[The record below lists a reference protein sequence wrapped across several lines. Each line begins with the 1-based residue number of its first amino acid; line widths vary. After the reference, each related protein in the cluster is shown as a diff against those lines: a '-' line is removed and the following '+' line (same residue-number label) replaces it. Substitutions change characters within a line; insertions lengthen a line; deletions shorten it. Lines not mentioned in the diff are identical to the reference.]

1 MFYFIAL
8 PFKSILDFFDRGGP
22 VIVVLFI
29 LAIIM
34 TSLLIER
41 VLFYASDLQNLSKN
55 AVDDLTSFKIKNKW
69 LFNKIKL
76 KNISIIN
83 VKASKNI
90 LLIQGLIALCPLL
103 GLLGTVTGMIEVF
116 DIMAITG
123 TGNARLMASGIA
135 RATLPTMTGL
145 FVSIVGLFML
155 TAIKSSIDKA
165 TLSIKYEILSHIRP
179 SCLSLSCFTN
189 SRIPWIWRSMQ

>member
-1 MFYFIAL
+1 MLYYLTL
-8 PFKSILDFFDRGGP
+8 PFTSILDFFDRGGP
-22 VIVVLFI
+22 VIIVLFV

-34 TSLLIER
+34 TTLLIER
-41 VLFYASDLQNLSKN
+41 LIFFISEINDLLDN
-55 AVDDLTSFKIKNKW
+55 AQDDIDKNKTTSEW

-83 VKASKNI
+83 LKANKNL
-90 LLIQGLIALCPLL
+90 LLIQGMIALCPLL

-123 TGNARLMASGIA
+123 TGNARAMASGIA

-145 FVSIVGLFML
+145 FISIVGLFLL
-155 TAIKSSIDKA
+155 TGIKSAIDKSV
-165 TLSIKYEILSHIRP
+165 LEIKYDIEQMKL
-179 SCLSLSCFTN
+179 
-189 SRIPWIWRSMQ
+189 

>member
-1 MFYFIAL
+1 MFYYLTL
-8 PFKSILDFFDRGGP
+8 PFTSLLDFFDRGGP
-22 VIVVLFI
+22 VIIVLFI

-41 VLFYASDLQNLSKN
+41 LLFFISELNDLSDISHKEVIL
-55 AVDDLTSFKIKNKW
+55 FKQENNW
-69 LFNKIKL
+69 VFNKIKS
-76 KNISIIN
+76 KNISVIN
-83 VKASKNI
+83 VAANKNL

-123 TGNARLMASGIA
+123 TGNARAMASGIA

-145 FVSIVGLFML
+145 LVSIVGLFLL
-155 TAIKSSIDKA
+155 TAIKASIDKA
-165 TLSIKYEILSHIRP
+165 TLDIKYAIEQI
-179 SCLSLSCFTN
+179 
-189 SRIPWIWRSMQ
+189 

>member
-1 MFYFIAL
+1 MFYYLTL
-8 PFKSILDFFDRGGP
+8 PFTSLLDFFDRGGP
-22 VIVVLFI
+22 VIIVLFI

-41 VLFYASDLQNLSKN
+41 LLFFISELNDLSDRSHKEVIL
-55 AVDDLTSFKIKNKW
+55 FKQENNW
-69 LFNKIKL
+69 VFNKIKS
-76 KNISIIN
+76 KNISVIN
-83 VKASKNI
+83 VAANKNL

-123 TGNARLMASGIA
+123 TGNARAMASGIA

-145 FVSIVGLFML
+145 FVSIVGLFLL
-155 TAIKSSIDKA
+155 TAIKASIDKA
-165 TLSIKYEILSHIRP
+165 TLDIKYAIEQI
-179 SCLSLSCFTN
+179 
-189 SRIPWIWRSMQ
+189 

>member
-1 MFYFIAL
+1 MFYYLTL
-8 PFKSILDFFDRGGP
+8 PFTSLLDFFDRGGP
-22 VIVVLFI
+22 VIIVLFI

-41 VLFYASDLQNLSKN
+41 LLFFISELNDLSDISHKEVIL
-55 AVDDLTSFKIKNKW
+55 FKQENNW
-69 LFNKIKL
+69 VFNKIKS
-76 KNISIIN
+76 KNISVIN
-83 VKASKNI
+83 VAANKNL

-123 TGNARLMASGIA
+123 TGNARAMASGIA

-145 FVSIVGLFML
+145 FVSIVGLFLL
-155 TAIKSSIDKA
+155 TAIKASIDKA
-165 TLSIKYEILSHIRP
+165 TLNIKYAIEQI
-179 SCLSLSCFTN
+179 
-189 SRIPWIWRSMQ
+189 

>member
-1 MFYFIAL
+1 MFYYIAL
-8 PFKSILDFFDRGGP
+8 PFNSILDFFDRGGP

-29 LAIIM
+29 LAVIM

-41 VLFYASDLQNLSKN
+41 VIFYMTELQNLSKD
-55 AVDDLTSFKIKNKW
+55 AVDDLGSFKTNNKW
-69 LFNKIKL
+69 LFNKMKL

-83 VKASKNI
+83 LKASKNI

-145 FVSIVGLFML
+145 FVSIVGLFLL
-155 TAIKSSIDKA
+155 TGLRSSIDKA
-165 TLSIKYEILSHIRP
+165 TLSINYEIEQVKS
-179 SCLSLSCFTN
+179 
-189 SRIPWIWRSMQ
+189 